1 MEWDHLKPGKDEKIT
16 DTGWRKM
23 ATRKGIVSSLTVL
36 FGMIFIIGF
45 FLSGAFVYLYFFALL
60 IACASFLQERLTRK
74 EWLHEGIA
82 FILFCGVIYA
92 VEHLVF

>member
-1 MEWDHLKPGKDEKIT
+1 MT
-16 DTGWRKM
+16 
-23 ATRKGIVSSLTVL
+23 TRKGIVSGLTVL

-45 FLSGAFVYLYFFALL
+45 FLSGAFVYLYFFVLL
-60 IACASFLQERLTRK
+60 ITCASFLRERLTRE

-92 VEHLVF
+92 VEHLMF